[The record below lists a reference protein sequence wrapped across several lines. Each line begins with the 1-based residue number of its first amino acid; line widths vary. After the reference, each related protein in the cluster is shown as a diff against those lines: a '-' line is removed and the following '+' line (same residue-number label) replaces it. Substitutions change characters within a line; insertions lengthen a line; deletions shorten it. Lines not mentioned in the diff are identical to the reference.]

1 MKRYGWMLLMVLV
14 LAGLASAA
22 PEVELEWER
31 TETEVEMG
39 PGDAEVRVEYRVRNT
54 GAAELRFNRVESSCG
69 CTAALP
75 AKRVLAA
82 GESTV
87 VAAVF
92 EKGKRQGRNE
102 SVLRVFLEGMP
113 EPVAYLKLAVN
124 IVEAMQLQPE
134 ILYWKRGVVGPR
146 EVRVQLHPDHA
157 VKLGALGFN
166 GEVLQVKAAPDS
178 QKSGQ
183 YVLMVEPVA
192 YGAGMREKVVVRAL
206 NSSGMVV
213 GEKTLFVF
221 VQP

>member
-1 MKRYGWMLLMVLV
+1 LKRYGWLVMPTLV

-31 TETEVEMG
+31 TGAEVEMG

-87 VAAVF
+87 VKAVF

-102 SVLRVFLEGMP
+102 NVLRVFLEGMP

-134 ILYWKRGVVGPR
+134 ILYWKRGMVGPR

-157 VKLGALGFN
+157 AQLGALSFN
-166 GEVLQVKAAPDS
+166 GDLMRVKAEPDP
-178 QKSGQ
+178 QTPGQ

-192 YGAGMREKVVVRAL
+192 YERSLREKVVVRAL
-206 NSSGMVV
+206 NSSGAVV

-221 VQP
+221 VQT